1 MGLLNLFSQNPAAS
15 LSDSQLK
22 EMLQSENPPILLDVR
37 SPGEYQVGHIPGS
50 SNVPVQFVADTMNQN
65 NIQLDK
71 TLVLYC
77 QSGARS
83 AQACQILRNLGYTAV
98 YNFGGIRNWSYG
110 FQR

>member
-1 MGLLNLFSQNPAAS
+1 MGLLNLFRQDSTAS
-15 LSDSQLK
+15 ISDSQLK
-22 EMLQSENPPILLDVR
+22 EMLEGDNPPILLDVR
-37 SPGEYQVGHIPGS
+37 SPQEYQVGHIPGS
-50 SNVPVQFVADTMNQN
+50 SNVPVQFVADIMKQN

-83 AQACQILRNLGYTAV
+83 AHACQILRSIGYTDV
-98 YNFGGIRNWSYG
+98 YNFGGLHNWSYG